1 MPKDYGVVSTA
12 DLHGIRVAAI
22 LVLFWVAVWNL
33 AEETMGWFQR
43 RYDIPKWKINCILLF
58 LVLLIIIVD
67 PYTFEKL

>member
-1 MPKDYGVVSTA
+1 MAKDYGVVSTA

-33 AEETMGWFQR
+33 AEECMKWFEN
-43 RYDIPKWKINCILLF
+43 RYDIPRWKMNLILLL